1 MSLKILSYI
10 FLYFVFLS
18 FYILSFI
25 FLSFFLVL
33 DAEVAVTHSV
43 KSYQKHTI
51 FIGAFR
57 LDAAFFLCLK
67 TLTYCNSDPVL
78 LCRRQAKKPGFGVV
92 GSGEGCAN
100 RGDKV
105 DPAQFDAANK
115 KW

>member
-1 MSLKILSYI
+1 MSLKILSFI

-33 DAEVAVTHSV
+33 DAEVAVTHSI

-51 FIGAFR
+51 FIGTFR
-57 LDAAFFLCLK
+57 LDAFLLCLK
-67 TLTYCNSDPVL
+67 TLTYCNSVPVL
-78 LCRRQAKKPGFGVV
+78 LCCRQAKKPGFGVV

-115 KW
+115 K